1 MRRER
6 GQAGGGELE
15 EEEEAKKV
23 VGVLLGMN
31 YVDFCGRQVGSE
43 QIQLSSLG
51 RVDGHKQ

>member
-51 RVDGHKQ
+51 RVDGYKQ